1 MSWFVVFWRDSVGDS
16 DGSGVINDVFDFGAS
31 AFGASE
37 FAFPVL
43 FLFLFSGLFL
53 SWPRFRSIWG
63 RSLGVCL
70 VWVSVC
76 GLCWV
81 VFASVVSRG
90 LGVSLLL
97 LGLSWF

>member
-1 MSWFVVFWRDSVGDS
+1 MV
-16 DGSGVINDVFDFGAS
+16 NDVFDFGAS

-63 RSLGVCL
+63 GSLGVCL
-70 VWVSVC
+70 VWVSVY

-81 VFASVVSRG
+81 VFVSVVSRG
-90 LGVSLLL
+90 LGVRLLL
-97 LGLSWF
+97 LHLSWF